1 MGTVTEI
8 RTPSQRAA
16 QVNQVLAIWAR
27 AFGCPVSEVTNV
39 VRRSGLPME
48 KLWNSISAGVH
59 QEAA

>member
-1 MGTVTEI
+1 MATITEI
-8 RTPSQRAA
+8 PTPLQRAA

-27 AFGCPVSEVTNV
+27 AFGCSAGEVTNV
-39 VRRSGLPME
+39 VRRAGLPME